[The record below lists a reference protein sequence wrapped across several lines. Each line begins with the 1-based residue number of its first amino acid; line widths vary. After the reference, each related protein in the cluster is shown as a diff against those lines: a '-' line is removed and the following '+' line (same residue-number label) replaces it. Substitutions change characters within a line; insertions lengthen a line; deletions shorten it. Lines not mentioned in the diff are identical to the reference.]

1 MHRRPGLLLLLATL
15 AGVCPAAAQQAD
27 EEQEQEEGPPPI
39 ALQVVPETGE
49 LVVLLGDLL
58 ADGGLA
64 RAVHQGLPLRIGI
77 RAELWQDRL
86 FDSQRGE
93 AEWRASVVFD
103 PVGQSYYV
111 EVSGGSTETAGSL
124 AEAAD
129 LLKRLFSLPIRPS
142 QPGRYYYL
150 AVIEMETLS
159 LSDLQELQRWL
170 RGDLAPAV
178 SEREDVEGALARG
191 ARRLFVR
198 ALGLPTRRLRIRT
211 PTFEIGRE
219 G

>member
-1 MHRRPGLLLLLATL
+1 MHRLPGPLLLLAML
-15 AGVCPAAAQQAD
+15 AGVYPAVAQEA
-27 EEQEQEEGPPPI
+27 EEDQEERPPPVQ
-39 ALQVVPETGE
+39 LQVVPETGE
-49 LVVLLGDLL
+49 LLVLLGDLL

-86 FDSQRGE
+86 FDSQRGQ

-103 PVGQSYYV
+103 PIGQSYQV
-111 EVSGGSTETAGSL
+111 EVSEGSTETAGSL
-124 AEAAD
+124 EEAAE
-129 LLKRLFSLPIRPS
+129 LLKRLFSLPIRPGR
-142 QPGRYYYL
+142 PGRYYYL
-150 AVIEMETLS
+150 AIVEMETLS
-159 LSDLQELQRWL
+159 LSDLEELQRWL

-178 SEREDVEGALARG
+178 SQGEDVEGALARG
-191 ARRLFVR
+191 VRRLFVR
-198 ALGLPTRRLRIRT
+198 VLGLPTRRLRIRT